1 MIAYYYIKKEETEET
16 SDCGLKLSKW
26 CDTEIIIDIFKKKAI
41 TAYLT
46 PKDNIRKYM
55 DPDYDCLKLELND
68 EKAYIV
74 ENVFFETGHQE
85 LYLNSV
91 IPARQYKVGM
101 YRKPAFTITYT
112 VLGEFI
118 SVLDKNRDIP
128 ILFENDEEQ
137 YLKTLM
143 AKLENE
149 DTHFYDR
156 ALHGYFENN
165 SQFTKIESDNKKYSI
180 YESSGQHYI
189 IRMKR

>member
-16 SDCGLKLSKW
+16 NECGLKLSKW

-46 PKDNIRKYM
+46 PKDNIRKYL

-74 ENVFFETGHQE
+74 ENTFLETGHQD
-85 LYLNSV
+85 LYLKSV
-91 IPARQYKVGM
+91 IPARKYKVGM

-137 YLKTLM
+137 YLKTLV

-149 DTHFYDR
+149 DNHFYDK

-165 SQFTKIESDNKKYSI
+165 NNFTKIESDSKKYII
-180 YESSGQHYI
+180 YASSDQHYI
-189 IRMKR
+189 IRIKR